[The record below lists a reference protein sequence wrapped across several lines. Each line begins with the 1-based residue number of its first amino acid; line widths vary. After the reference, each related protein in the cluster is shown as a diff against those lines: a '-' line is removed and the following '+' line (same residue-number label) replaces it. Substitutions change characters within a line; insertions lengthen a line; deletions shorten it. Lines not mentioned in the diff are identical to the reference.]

1 MQLGFYFDQTRCIG
15 CFTCCIACKD
25 WHDIPAGPAHWLR
38 VTEIEEGKFP
48 AVFVAY
54 LSTPCYHCEDPACME
69 SCPVDAINKRIE
81 DGIVVVDR
89 EVCLGESDCG
99 ACKDACPYSAPQ
111 FGAEDNGKMQK
122 CDFCLER
129 WQEGR
134 KPVCI
139 EACPM
144 RALDAGPR
152 EELKGRYGQ
161 TKAAAGFVYTDEVK
175 PSVVFKDKTRAA

>member
-25 WHDIPAGPAHWLR
+25 WHDIPAGPAHWMR

-48 AVFVAY
+48 DVFVAY

-69 SCPVDAINKRIE
+69 SCPIDAINKRIE